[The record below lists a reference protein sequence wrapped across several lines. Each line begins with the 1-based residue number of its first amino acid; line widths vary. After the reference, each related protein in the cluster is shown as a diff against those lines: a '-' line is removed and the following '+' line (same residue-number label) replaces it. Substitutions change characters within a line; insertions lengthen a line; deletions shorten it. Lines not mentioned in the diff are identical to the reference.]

1 MDNWLNE
8 IKEERARQVE
18 KWGEQNHH
26 PLLWFSIIGEE
37 YGEMCQHF
45 NNYTFDC
52 EAIRIEEVKK
62 EAVQIAATC
71 VAMLESI
78 ERKQKQGK
86 LPGNERNGG
95 VLF

>member
-26 PLLWFSIIGEE
+26 LL
-37 YGEMCQHF
+37 
-45 NNYTFDC
+45 
-52 EAIRIEEVKK
+52 
-62 EAVQIAATC
+62 AATC

-86 LPGNERNGG
+86 LPCNERNGG